1 MAYWNPC
8 PKRGLAAVLALL
20 TLAACETGPAYK
32 PRGPNDSV
40 GYTDQQLTAN
50 RFRVTFSGNSGIK
63 RTEVEDYLMR
73 RAAEVTIG
81 AGFEYFTFDSRDT
94 ESKTYYRTTF
104 EDWDPVLGPRYPFA
118 FGGRFGYRPYYWSNW
133 DFPPYLSTAQS
144 VPITRY
150 EAYSE
155 IVLLTPQQAMGNPQ
169 AIPAREVL
177 SHLVPPPD
185 PAKPPA

>member
-1 MAYWNPC
+1 MAQRHHRL
-8 PKRGLAAVLALL
+8 KRGLAAGLALL
-20 TLAACETGPAYK
+20 TLAACQTGPAYK
-32 PRGPNDSV
+32 PRGPNDTV

-50 RFRVTFSGNSGIK
+50 RFRVTFSGSSSIK
-63 RTEVEDYLMR
+63 RTAVEDYLMR

-81 AGFEYFTFDSRDT
+81 AGFEYFVFDSRDT

-104 EDWDPVLGPRYPFA
+104 DDLDPYFGRPYPFIYN
-118 FGGRFGYRPYYWSNW
+118 GRFARPYYWSSIGY
-133 DFPPYLSTAQS
+133 PPSLSTAQTTP
-144 VPITRY
+144 VTRY

-155 IVLLTPQQAMGNPQ
+155 IVLLTPQQAMGNPE